1 MALNIAA
8 PFKRAGAFP
17 VDEAL
22 VMTKAEM
29 LAINDNTMP
38 AKYFCIC
45 SEDGQIYLYDK
56 EATPSATTGKYKL
69 FEGGGEGDKA
79 FTYTQA
85 TPSATWTITHNL
97 GKYPAVSIVDSA
109 GSAVVGDVEY
119 IDANTV
125 TITFQSAFAGA
136 AYFN

>member
-22 VMTKAEM
+22 VMTKAQM
-29 LAINDNTMP
+29 LAVNDNTMP
-38 AKYFCIC
+38 ESYFAIC
-45 SEDGQIYLYDK
+45 PDDGQFYLYAK
-56 EATPSATTGKYKL
+56 ENTMDPETGKYRVL
-69 FEGGGEGDKA
+69 EGGGEVDKTFA
-79 FTYTQA
+79 YTQA
-85 TPSATWTITHNL
+85 TPAATWTITHNL

-119 IDANTV
+119 IDDNTV